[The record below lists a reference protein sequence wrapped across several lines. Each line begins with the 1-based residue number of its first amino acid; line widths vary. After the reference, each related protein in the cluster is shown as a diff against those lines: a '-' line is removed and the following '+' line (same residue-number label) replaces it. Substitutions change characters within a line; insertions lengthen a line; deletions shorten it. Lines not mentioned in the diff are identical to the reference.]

1 MPLPESSNYLTD
13 NEDLVWHLRHTVPWE
28 ELIDLVERN
37 FTLPDGP
44 ETHDEAKEFY
54 LQIME
59 EVGRYVAAEVAPRV
73 EALDAAGTR
82 LEDGEVVMPPEHY
95 EIFDGFNEMG
105 LHGLVAPR
113 ELGGMNCPLV
123 LYFAL
128 AEVIARADCGTMTHF
143 GFFGGI
149 ALTLL
154 SYAEREGSLELE
166 DGQLVKTRFQEQIEE
181 IVAGEAWGAMVLT
194 EPDAGSDLG
203 AIRCKAVQDE
213 AGVWRLTG
221 EKIFITSGNGQH
233 QIVLAR
239 TAEPAEGESGLEGLS
254 LFLVPRWIERDGE
267 KIENIKV
274 TKAEKKLG
282 HNSSPTVSLLYEESE
297 SELIGELGQGFELM
311 LLLMNNARVAVG
323 FEALGVCESAHRM
336 AVKYAGERRTMGKAI
351 KDHEMIADM
360 LQEMDTTV
368 RGIRALCFEALIAI
382 ERIHRWG
389 HLLRYD
395 PPLDSGARR
404 ALERKLKKTKRYA
417 RELTP
422 LVKYLA
428 SEKSVELARMNM
440 QIHGGMGYSKETGAD
455 RLLRDALVLPIYEGT
470 SQIQALMAL
479 KDHLGAVMKDP
490 AGFLAEAARLRVV
503 AQTSR
508 GIDRALAQAELKLH
522 QSSEAILAKIVGS
535 KVRHEWQNGL
545 SHGSLMQRLDYLRG
559 GFLRKWDAKRDF
571 GYGMLHAE
579 RLTKI
584 LADVAVARVLVRQAK
599 EHPEREVYA
608 RRHLARVL
616 PRITA
621 LAMEI
626 QGGPD
631 LEDLLEHTEEQEAS
645 TDKVA

>member
-1 MPLPESSNYLTD
+1 VPLPESSNYLTD

-28 ELIDLVERN
+28 ELIDLVEKG

-44 ETHDEAKEFY
+44 ETHDEAKELY

-59 EVGRYVAAEVAPRV
+59 EVGRFVAAEVAPRA
-73 EALDAAGTR
+73 EALDLAGTR
-82 LEDGEVVMPPEHY
+82 LEDGEVVSPPEHH
-95 EIFDGFNEMG
+95 EIFEGFNEMG
-105 LHGLVAPR
+105 LHGLVVPR

-154 SYAEREGSLELE
+154 SYAERAGEIELK
-166 DGQLVKTRFQEQIEE
+166 DGQIVSTRFQQAIEE

-203 AIRCKAVQDE
+203 AIRCKAVQDD
-213 AGVWRLTG
+213 AGTWRLDG
-221 EKIFITSGNGQH
+221 EKIFITSGHGQH

-254 LFLVPRWIERDGE
+254 LFLVPRWVERDGQRV
-267 KIENIKV
+267 ENIKV

-282 HNSSPTVSLLYEESE
+282 HNSSPTVSLLYEQSE
-297 SELIGELGQGFELM
+297 AELIGELGQGFDLM

-323 FEALGVCESAHRM
+323 FEALGVCEAAYRM
-336 AVKYAGERRTMGKAI
+336 AVKYASERRTMGKAI
-351 KDHEMIADM
+351 KDHELIADM
-360 LQEMDTTV
+360 LQEMDTTI
-368 RGIRALCFEALIAI
+368 RGIRALCFEALITV
-382 ERIHRWG
+382 ERIHRLG
-389 HLLRYD
+389 HVLRHD
-395 PPLDSGARR
+395 PPLDAGERR
-404 ALERKLKKTKRYA
+404 ALERRLKRLKRHG

-428 SEKSVELARMNM
+428 AEKSVELARMNM
-440 QIHGGMGYSKETGAD
+440 QIHGGMGYIKETGAD
-455 RLLRDALVLPIYEGT
+455 RLLRDALVLPVYEGT

-479 KDHLGAVMKDP
+479 KDHLGQVMKDP
-490 AGFLAEAARLRVV
+490 AGFLAEAARARVA

-508 GIDRALAQAELKLH
+508 GLDRALHQAEVKLY
-522 QSSEAILAKIVGS
+522 QSMEAILAKIVGS
-535 KVRHEWQNGL
+535 KVRHEWHNGL
-545 SHGSLMQRLDYLRG
+545 GRGSLAERLDYLRR
-559 GFLRKWDAKRDF
+559 GFLRRWDAKRDF
-571 GYGMLHAE
+571 GYGLLHAE
-579 RLTKI
+579 RLTRV
-584 LADVAVARVLVRQAK
+584 LADVATARILVRQAK
-599 EHPEREVYA
+599 AHPEREVYA
-608 RRHLARVL
+608 RRYLTRAL

-626 QGGPD
+626 QSGPD
-631 LEDLLEHTEEQEAS
+631 LEDLVGAPEGDRS
-645 TDKVA
+645 GDRVA